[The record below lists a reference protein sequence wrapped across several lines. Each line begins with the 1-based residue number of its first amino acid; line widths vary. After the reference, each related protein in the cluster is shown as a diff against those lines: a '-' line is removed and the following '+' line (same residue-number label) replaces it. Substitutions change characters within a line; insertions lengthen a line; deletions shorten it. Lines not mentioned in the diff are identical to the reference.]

1 MPCLSDGVGYIKTFN
16 TFIEITTYDKD
27 SLSNKL
33 YGYTI
38 GVLLSR
44 SCYLDVIEDMRG
56 RTNDISK
63 VTSIISESLSG
74 EELTVTSTLLD
85 ILSNISSGVSL
96 STKEIITMLSG
107 IGASDEVLSYRGYHP
122 IVYTSDITRTYMEAL
137 DNVYR
142 LTISKEFVPFIIQVA
157 NKKSLILL
165 TKRVL
170 NDVNAYKEVI
180 SKMMLSDI
188 NITKV
193 LFISTYTADDFNI
206 VDSMLRVI
214 LNITV
219 DKTLSTTEIQ
229 RILESIGANQRVIT
243 GTTY

>member
-1 MPCLSDGVGYIKTFN
+1 MSCFNDGVGYIKTLN
-16 TFIEITTYDKD
+16 TFIETKTYDKN

-33 YGYTI
+33 YADTI
-38 GVLLSR
+38 NVLLSR
-44 SCYLDVIEDMRG
+44 SCYLEVIEDMRG
-56 RTNDISK
+56 RTNDIAK
-63 VTSIISESLSG
+63 VASIISESLSG
-74 EELTVTSTLLD
+74 KELTVVSTLLD
-85 ILSNISSGVSL
+85 ILSNISNGVSL
-96 STKEIITMLSG
+96 STKEIITMLSS

-142 LTISKEFVPFIIQVA
+142 LTISKEFVPFIIQAA

-188 NITKV
+188 DITKV

-229 RILESIGANQRVIT
+229 RILESIGASQRVIT